1 MFTAVTAV
9 IAATSVAAIA
19 VVEAGQA
26 VAAAAVAA
34 SLVNPSSAWGVS
46 GEFRSLACVST
57 AAGDEGAVAA
67 VDVALAS
74 SRLRKS
80 IRSHA
85 SLSRRVTSWRMRSIY
100 REGGGGGKPIPGVG
114 WEEGEEG
121 GRTRSKGTGGAAV
134 RGVPVVIA
142 SWWDDGVG
150 WDWMGWGV
158 GRYLKGSCDQL

>member
-1 MFTAVTAV
+1 MFTAV
-9 IAATSVAAIA
+9 IAAASVTAIA
-19 VVEAGQA
+19 AVQA

-46 GEFRSLACVST
+46 GEFRSLACVSA

-100 REGGGGGKPIPGVG
+100 TGRAGGEEADSGGRMGGRRGGGS
-114 WEEGEEG
+114 
-121 GRTRSKGTGGAAV
+121 GREA
-134 RGVPVVIA
+134 RGRA
-142 SWWDDGVG
+142 E
-150 WDWMGWGV
+150 
-158 GRYLKGSCDQL
+158 RR